1 MRRSILQTVV
11 LFLLFVVFSST
22 AVVIQHK
29 NLEKV
34 KLNPPFVET
43 WMLSGRSGE
52 LLKLLALRY
61 DLVAA
66 DFLWLRA
73 IQSFGGRGMTN
84 RDWKPVYNMF
94 DTITELDPYFEAAY
108 TFGNMVIGDEGGRQ
122 REGLGLLNKGMFRL
136 VRQYRIPFEGMY
148 VAHWQMGD
156 TNLARWYG
164 RVAMKRQ
171 DAPNWVPRVVA
182 YIEVKAGAYYIG
194 FDRFVANYLQGLD
207 ANDFPMQQ
215 IALGKIQEAIDRWN
229 EDYLIRALDEYT
241 SRTGTLPRQIEELTT
256 MSVLQNYEVARM
268 SKFIAAVEKRARAM
282 NREYGI
288 HPDLR
293 KDLPKPSEADLA
305 APLPPDTLAKPGVK
319 WEELRN
325 EIFHESLVKQS
336 GIPEDPYGTR
346 YVINQTFLGYPFGKK
361 EDIIAREAERID
373 FLKSILWAVRN
384 SIKDRQGMLGR
395 PPRSLHEVFY
405 TDFNTTEP
413 YGASWKYDPQTGDF
427 RSTSHP
433 EL

>member
-1 MRRSILQTVV
+1 MRRSILQNIV
-11 LFLLFVVFSST
+11 LFFCFIAFFAA
-22 AVVIQHK
+22 AVTIQHK

-34 KLNPPFVET
+34 KLNPPFIET

-94 DTITELDPYFEAAY
+94 DTITELDPYFETAY

-182 YIEVKAGAYYIG
+182 YIEVQAGSYYIG
-194 FDRFVANYLQGLD
+194 FDRFVSNLLQGLD
-207 ANDFPMQQ
+207 ASDFDMQR
-215 IALGKIQEAIDRWN
+215 IALNKIQEAIDKWN
-229 EDYLIRALDEYT
+229 RAYLSRAYDEFT
-241 SRTGTLPRQIEELTT
+241 SRTGRLPRQIEQLADMPALKE
-256 MSVLQNYEVARM
+256 YEVARM
-268 SKFIAAVEKRARAM
+268 SKFIAAMEKRARAM
-282 NREYGI
+282 NKEFAI

-293 KDLPKPSEADLA
+293 SGLPWPPREEIE
-305 APLPPDTLAKPGVK
+305 APLPADSAAKPGVK

-325 EIFHESLVKQS
+325 EIFRESLVKQS
-336 GIPEDPYGTR
+336 GIPEDPYGSR
-346 YVINQTFLGYPFGKK
+346 YVINLSFAGYPFAKK
-361 EDIIAREAERID
+361 DDIITHETDRFD
-373 FLKSILWAVRN
+373 FLKNLLQGVRN
-384 SIKDRQGMLGR
+384 SIAERKKMLGR
-395 PPRSLHEVFY
+395 NPESLREVFY
-405 TDFNTTEP
+405 TDFQTTEP
-413 YGASWKYDPQTGDF
+413 YGASWKYDPATGDF